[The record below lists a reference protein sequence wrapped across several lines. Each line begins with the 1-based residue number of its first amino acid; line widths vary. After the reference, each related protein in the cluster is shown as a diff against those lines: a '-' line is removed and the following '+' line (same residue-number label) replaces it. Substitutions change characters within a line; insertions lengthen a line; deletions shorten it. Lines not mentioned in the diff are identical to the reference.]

1 MATEQICKPAA
12 RQMHAFLPLTPAP
25 VAVIQQQGLGQG
37 SF

>member
-1 MATEQICKPAA
+1 MVIEQMSKPAA